1 MWEEVTHID
10 EEMAALRRDLTRCS
24 RARSSGR
31 WSRGQRPGWSRD
43 DLDPAGMATA
53 LTSMVDRYCY
63 VTFAVDDEHA
73 EPPPVDDAV
82 DLLTGLWADAIGL
95 VERNNRR

>member
-1 MWEEVTHID
+1 MFSPGAVER
-10 EEMAALRRDLTRCS
+10 ALVEGAEAGLV
-24 RARSSGR
+24 
-31 WSRGQRPGWSRD
+31 RD

-63 VTFAVDDEHA
+63 VTFAVGDTDGEA
-73 EPPPVDDAV
+73 PSVDDAI